1 MAYDDSA
8 YRRGDGGRLDSV
20 GIGSGYDDSNY
31 RADTDFRSAAS
42 GYQTGGFGAGDFVD
56 PEAIQSPQRRTLSS
70 AVLDDVFDDPAH
82 GERGRDRM
90 MVHILWEVLLLAAAA
105 GVASLLYRDYPAAV
119 QRPALDSLLVYATG
133 LGLLALAGGLTLRSG
148 APNLAIGPV
157 AMAAALHFAENGDG
171 GVLAAVL
178 VAAGAAAA
186 LGLVV
191 AVLVVGFHVPGWAA
205 SLAAALAV
213 IVFIQQRSAPV
224 NLQGQYDPTRH
235 AVYLFAGFVT
245 LALVGAAFGSIK
257 AIRRAVGRFRPVGD
271 PAERR
276 GSLPVALTGGSIV
289 VSMIF
294 AAVAGVL
301 LASRTSAPLTPSPGI
316 EWSGLGL
323 GLALLAGTSAFGRR
337 GGVTG
342 TVLAVALAALFIT
355 YADLR
360 GWDISLHAIA
370 AVAVAVGLMVT
381 RLVESFG
388 RPRPGRDGDDL
399 EWERDVRPSAW
410 TSSRPDRQESW
421 SSALPAQPT
430 EGRTDA
436 WDSDR
441 WGGSGR

>member
-1 MAYDDSA
+1 MAYDDST
-8 YRRGDGGRLDSV
+8 YRRPDAGTDSV
-20 GIGSGYDDSNY
+20 GTGSRFDDDASY

-42 GYQTGGFGAGDFVD
+42 GYQTGGFASGDFVD
-56 PEAIQSPQRRTLSS
+56 PDPMGPPQRRPVSPAT
-70 AVLDDVFDDPAH
+70 LDDVFDDPAH

-90 MVHILWEVLLLAAAA
+90 AVHILWEVVLLAAAA
-105 GVASLLYRDYPAAV
+105 GLAYLLYRDYPAAV
-119 QRPALDSLLVYATG
+119 HRPALDSLLVYATG
-133 LGLLALAGGLTLRSG
+133 LGLLALGAGLTLRSG

-157 AMAAALHFAENGDG
+157 AIAAALHFAENGDR

-178 VAAGAAAA
+178 VSAGAAAV

-191 AVLVVGFHVPGWAA
+191 AVLAVGFHVPGWAA

-213 IVFIQQRSAPV
+213 IVFIQQRPAPV
-224 NLQGQYDPTRH
+224 DLQGQYDPARH
-235 AVYLFAGFVT
+235 ALYLFGGFVT

-276 GSLPVALTGGSIV
+276 GNLAVALTGGSIV

-301 LASRTSAPLTPSPGI
+301 LASSTTAPVTPSPGI
-316 EWSGLGL
+316 EWTGLGL
-323 GLALLAGTSAFGRR
+323 GIALLAGTSAFGRR
-337 GGVTG
+337 GGVAG
-342 TVLAVALAALFIT
+342 TVLAVALLTLFIT

-360 GWDISLHAIA
+360 GWNISLYAVAAA
-370 AVAVAVGLMVT
+370 AVAGGLLVT

-388 RPRPGRDGDDL
+388 RPPLTSDNDL
-399 EWERDVRPSAW
+399 EWESDVPAPAW
-410 TSSRPDRQESW
+410 TSSGPAQRESW

-436 WDSDR
+436 WDGDR
-441 WGGSGR
+441 WGGGGR

>member
-8 YRRGDGGRLDSV
+8 YRRGDGGTEQV
-20 GIGSGYDDSNY
+20 GTGSRYDDPSY

-42 GYQTGGFGAGDFVD
+42 GYQSTGFGAGDFVD
-56 PEAIQSPQRRTLSS
+56 PEPVAAPQRRTLSPV
-70 AVLDDVFDDPAH
+70 ALDEVFDDPAH

-90 MVHILWEVLLLAAAA
+90 AVHFLWEVVLIAAAA

-133 LGLLALAGGLTLRSG
+133 LGLLALAAGLTLRTG

-157 AMAAALHFAENGDG
+157 AVAAALHFAENGDG
-171 GVLAAVL
+171 GVVVAVL
-178 VAAGAAAA
+178 VAAGGAAA

-191 AVLVVGFHVPGWAA
+191 AALAVGFHVPGWAA
-205 SLAAALAV
+205 SLAAALAA
-213 IVFIQQRSAPV
+213 IVFIQQRSGPV
-224 NLQGQYDPTRH
+224 ELQGEYDPTRH
-235 AVYLFAGFVT
+235 AIYLFAGFVT

-257 AIRRAVGRFRPVGD
+257 AIRRAVGRFRPVAD

-276 GSLPVALTGGSIV
+276 GPLAATLTGGSIV
-289 VSMIF
+289 VSMVV

-301 LASRTSAPLTPSPGI
+301 LASSTSAPVTPSPGI

-323 GLALLAGTSAFGRR
+323 GIALLAGTSAFGRR

-342 TVLAVALAALFIT
+342 TVFAVALLALFIT
-355 YADLR
+355 YAELR
-360 GWDISLHAIA
+360 GWNISLHAIA
-370 AVAVAVGLMVT
+370 GVVLAVGLMVT

-388 RPRPGRDGDDL
+388 RPRSARDTDEPD
-399 EWERDVRPSAW
+399 WERDAPRPAW
-410 TSSRPDRQESW
+410 TSAGPEPPESW

-430 EGRTDA
+430 EGRGDA
-436 WDSDR
+436 WNDDR
-441 WGGSGR
+441 WGGGR